1 MSARLNIPNVIDDD
15 DAADYTDDNMTGK
28 SSFIVSS
35 DSTLFAV
42 SRRNGS
48 DPSDACGITW
58 Y

>member
-1 MSARLNIPNVIDDD
+1 MSARLNIPNDNNDD
-15 DAADYTDDNMTGK
+15 DAADYTDDDVIGK

-42 SRRNGS
+42 SRRHGS

-58 Y
+58 S